1 MTSESATASVAQ
13 TTDAVK
19 TDVVQTDVVQTD
31 VVQTDVVQT
40 DVVQTDAAGPTTHTA
55 NTATPTAGPRADM
68 ARAGIDT
75 RAASETRPDAAAT
88 AAAPQHL
95 GEGQNVALMVVGGA
109 ALITGLVIGGDGGT
123 LVAIGGAVIGLWG
136 LFNYVK

>member
-1 MTSESATASVAQ
+1 VITKADRTSESENVFAAQSGAAQ
-13 TTDAVK
+13 TGTAQPDA
-19 TDVVQTDVVQTD
+19 T
-31 VVQTDVVQT
+31 
-40 DVVQTDAAGPTTHTA
+40 GPAEQTA
-55 NTATPTAGPRADM
+55 NTATSTAGPRADM

-88 AAAPQHL
+88 AAAAQHL

-123 LVAIGGAVIGLWG
+123 LVAIGGAVIGLLG